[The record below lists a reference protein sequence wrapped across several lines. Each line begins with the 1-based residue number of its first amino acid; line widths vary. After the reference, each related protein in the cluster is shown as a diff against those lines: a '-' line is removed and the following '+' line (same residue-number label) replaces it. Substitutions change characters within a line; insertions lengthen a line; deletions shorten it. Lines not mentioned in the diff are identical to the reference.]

1 MPKKTKTTMQI
12 LNERRWNHFATPART
27 EKDIIMIREEF
38 LKFSDL
44 EEKDYRYLR
53 KFLTFHINEDGY
65 YYFQLETIDNKC
77 VPIKRSIR
85 NIFLENWELFVTWD
99 GKENI
104 QKCKKYQRDI
114 REKYRLRQF
123 FELEKEIGTEEN

>member
-44 EEKDYRYLR
+44 EEKDYGYLR
-53 KFLTFHINEDGY
+53 KFLTFHINAYGY
-65 YYFQLETIDNKC
+65 YVFQLETIDNKC
-77 VPIKRSIR
+77 VPIKKSIR
-85 NIFLENWELFVTWD
+85 NIFLENWELFVSYD

-114 REKYRLRQF
+114 REKYRTRQF
-123 FELEKEIGTEEN
+123 FELKKEIGTEEN

>member
-1 MPKKTKTTMQI
+1 MGEKTAMQI

-27 EKDIIMIREEF
+27 KKDIIMIREKF

-53 KFLTFHINEDGY
+53 KFLTFHINEHGY

-77 VPIKRSIR
+77 VPIKISIR
-85 NIFLENWELFVTWD
+85 NIFLENWELFETWD
-99 GKENI
+99 WKENI

-114 REKYRLRQF
+114 REKYRTRQLYEF
-123 FELEKEIGTEEN
+123 KEEN

>member
-1 MPKKTKTTMQI
+1 MGEKTAMQI

-27 EKDIIMIREEF
+27 ERDIIMIREEF

-53 KFLTFHINEDGY
+53 KFLTFHINKNGY

-77 VPIKRSIR
+77 VPIKRLIR
-85 NIFLENWELFVTWD
+85 NIFLENWELFLSWD
-99 GKENI
+99 WKENI
-104 QKCKKYQRDI
+104 QKYKKYQRDI
-114 REKYRLRQF
+114 REKYKLRQF
-123 FELEKEIGTEEN
+123 FEFKEEN